1 MQERQ
6 EGYVSTRDQE
16 VARAA
21 GKGVVGSVVVRG
33 SAAGFAQEILA
44 GPHRMTADE
53 PASAGGT
60 DTGPSPYDL
69 LLAALGACTSIT
81 LGMYARR
88 KGWPLEEVTVNL
100 RHSKIH
106 ASDCTDCE
114 AKNSMLDRIDRDIHL
129 TGSLTME
136 QRSKLLEI
144 ADKCPVHR
152 TLTSKIDIKTRV
164 I

>member
-1 MQERQ
+1 M
-6 EGYVSTRDQE
+6 STRDQE
-16 VARAA
+16 AARAR
-21 GKGVVGSVVVRG
+21 GKSDVGGVVVRG
-33 SAAGFAQEILA
+33 SASGFSQEILA
-44 GPHRMTADE
+44 GRHRMTADE

-60 DTGPSPYDL
+60 DTGPSPYEF
-69 LLAALGACTSIT
+69 LLAALGACTSMT

-106 ASDCTDCE
+106 ASDCADCE
-114 AKNSMLDRIDRDIHL
+114 AKNEMLDRIDRDIHL
-129 TGSLTME
+129 AGSLTME

-152 TLTSKIDIKTRV
+152 TLTSKIDIRTRAV
-164 I
+164 

>member
-1 MQERQ
+1 M
-6 EGYVSTRDQE
+6 STRDQE
-16 VARAA
+16 AARAR
-21 GKGVVGSVVVRG
+21 GKSDVGGVVVRG
-33 SAAGFAQEILA
+33 SASGFSQEILA
-44 GPHRMTADE
+44 GRHRMTADE

-60 DTGPSPYDL
+60 DTGPSPYDF
-69 LLAALGACTSIT
+69 LLAALGACTSMT

-114 AKNSMLDRIDRDIHL
+114 AKNSMLDRIDRDIHV

-152 TLTSKIDIKTRV
+152 TLTSKIDIRTRV